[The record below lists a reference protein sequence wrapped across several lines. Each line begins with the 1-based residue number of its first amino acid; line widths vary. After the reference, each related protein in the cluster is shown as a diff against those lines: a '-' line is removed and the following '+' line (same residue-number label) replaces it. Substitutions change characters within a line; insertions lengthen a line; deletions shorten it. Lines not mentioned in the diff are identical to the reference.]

1 MASTAVTVMNPFTAE
16 GDPSPD
22 TKIGSYSPGVG
33 GVSRPLT
40 RVVAG

>member
-1 MASTAVTVMNPFTAE
+1 LHTFINRLE
-16 GDPSPD
+16 R
-22 TKIGSYSPGVG
+22 SYSPGVG